1 MPEPTTIRISVRALV
16 EHVYR
21 SGSIESG
28 FRTGTVLTEG
38 TKAHQRIQQE
48 YGDGDR
54 KEVFLSA
61 ELPCREMMFALE
73 GRCDGL
79 LAEPDGPTVEEIKST
94 SRVLADPAVEGRPV
108 HWAQAVCYAYL
119 YALQS
124 GLPGMG
130 IRLTYVH
137 TVTGERISARRTMT
151 LAELA
156 TFVAEMLERYYPYA
170 ALRVRLAAERD
181 ASIRALAFPFE
192 AYRKGQ
198 RKLAGSVYTAIAEG
212 GGLFARAP
220 TGVGKTVSTLFPAV
234 KAIGEGKLERIFYLT
249 AKTTTRT
256 AAEDTLALLTRKGG
270 LRLRSVTITA
280 KEKVC
285 FREEMGCSR
294 EHCEFADGYYDRLN
308 DAMLDLLG
316 SETAMT
322 REVLERYARKHR
334 LCPFELSL
342 DAAYSADAVICDYN
356 YIYDP
361 RVSLKRLFEEQK
373 RRTALLVDEAHNLL
387 DRARGMYSAE
397 LLKSAFLELQRAY
410 KGVDREV
417 HAAAKAMNDT
427 FIAIRKSL
435 AGESSRADSQR
446 PEALLEAAA
455 AFAEAAERALEAGPP
470 GAAPSPRAGPAAE
483 IGARGAVAAATSADS
498 AGEVGVGGAAAATPR
513 AGSAVEDGARGAAA
527 AATSA
532 DSAAGEVD
540 ARGAIAAT
548 PRTDSA
554 AEVGARGVVAAT
566 PRAGSVAEVGAHVAA
581 AAAPP
586 AAGSAPGASG
596 PAAYPLLLDTYYAVQ
611 AFLRIAKLYD
621 ERYVTFTEDWRRDL
635 RVKLLCLDPSHLL
648 RQAGKGYLAKVFFS
662 ATLTPLSYYMDMLG
676 GGEDDYTVSIPSPF
690 DPAQWDIRVWPLS
703 TRYRDRDRSYAPI
716 ARLIR
721 EEAAAR
727 PGNHLVFFP
736 SYAYL
741 TEVLA
746 ALEEEGPLPDAELL
760 VQRQNMTDEERE
772 AFLAAYMPEPKRTLL
787 GFAVMGGVFSEGIDL
802 AGDRLTGVIVV
813 GVGLPQVNPEREL
826 IRRFFD
832 GQGRNGFDYAYVYPG
847 MNKVQQAGGRL
858 IRSET
863 DRGSIVLVDD
873 RFLQNPYRRL
883 LPEEWQHYEIVRG

>member
-16 EHVYR
+16 EHVYH

-28 FRTGTVLTEG
+28 FRTGTALTEG

-61 ELPCREMMFALE
+61 ELPCRELMFALE

-156 TFVAEMLERYYPYA
+156 TFVAELLERYYPYA

-212 GGLFARAP
+212 RDLFARAP

-256 AAEDTLALLTRKGG
+256 AAEDTLALLARKGG
-270 LRLRSVTITA
+270 LRLQSVTITA

-373 RRTALLVDEAHNLL
+373 RRTALLVDEAHNLV

-410 KGVDREV
+410 KGGDRAV

-435 AGESSRADSQR
+435 AGESSRADSQL

-470 GAAPSPRAGPAAE
+470 GAAPSPRAG
-483 IGARGAVAAATSADS
+483 
-498 AGEVGVGGAAAATPR
+498 
-513 AGSAVEDGARGAAA
+513 
-527 AATSA
+527 
-532 DSAAGEVD
+532 
-540 ARGAIAAT
+540 
-548 PRTDSA
+548 SA
-554 AEVGARGVVAAT
+554 AEVGT
-566 PRAGSVAEVGAHVAA
+566 HVAV

-586 AAGSAPGASG
+586 AAGSAPGATG
-596 PAAYPLLLDTYYAVQ
+596 PAAYPLLLETYYAVQ

-832 GQGRNGFDYAYVYPG
+832 GPGRNGFDYAYVYPG